1 MITEDKVIEIF
12 CIMDEF
18 CNNFASEWKNLRLED
33 KEHPHC
39 NRKGRLSFSEIMTI
53 LICYHFGSFANF
65 KHYYLFYD
73 LVHGLR
79 ANMKNRLMPM

>member
-18 CNNFASEWKNLRLED
+18 CNNFASECEKNLRLED
-33 KEHPHC
+33 KEHPHR

-53 LICYHFGSFANF
+53 LVCYISA
-65 KHYYLFYD
+65 L
-73 LVHGLR
+73 LPISSTTISS
-79 ANMKNRLMPM
+79 M